1 MRSRRLIALPLAA
14 ALAIAGAAVT
24 DARKPK
30 LKHTATVRA
39 DPNGNFSFNKK
50 KVKVRHGKVTLFMK
64 NPKTSGQQH
73 GIAISG
79 NGRKKVGSTVNPGL
93 RAKVH
98 FKKLAKGTY
107 TFYCPVPG
115 HRAFGMKGTLV
126 VK

>member
-1 MRSRRLIALPLAA
+1 MI
-14 ALAIAGAAVT
+14 IGVDVGGTFT
-24 DARKPK
+24 DAKKPK

-39 DPNGNFSFNKK
+39 DPNGDFKFNRK
-50 KVKVRHGKVTLFMK
+50 KVKVKHGKVTLFMK
-64 NPKTSGQQH
+64 NPKTTGTQH
-73 GIAISG
+73 GIAIQG
-79 NGRKKVGSTVNPGL
+79 NGRKKEGSIVNPGK

-98 FKKLAKGTY
+98 FKRLAKGTY